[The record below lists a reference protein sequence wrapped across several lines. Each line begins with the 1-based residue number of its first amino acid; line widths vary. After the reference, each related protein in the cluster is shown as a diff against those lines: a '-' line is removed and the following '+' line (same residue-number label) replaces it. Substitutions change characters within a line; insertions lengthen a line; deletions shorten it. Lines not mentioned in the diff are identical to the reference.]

1 MNEKKENQEGKK
13 KKWEGKLDKSRVA
26 FFSQLV
32 QLPYTLHYTYSI
44 VMSAVVNSIVT
55 KITGLTNC
63 ATYWA
68 KVGGELAKQV
78 YKAEGLK
85 PPTAK
90 EFETVYQ
97 QALKFI
103 KTPAEQQKLL
113 EQAKNIKP
121 TKETAYKAGI
131 YGIQLLAFFSV
142 GEVIGRRSLTPIN
155 PGH

>member
-1 MNEKKENQEGKK
+1 
-13 KKWEGKLDKSRVA
+13 
-26 FFSQLV
+26 
-32 QLPYTLHYTYSI
+32 
-44 VMSAVVNSIVT
+44 MSAVVNSIVT
-55 KITGLTNC
+55 KVTSLTNA

-85 PPTAK
+85 PPSGK

-97 QALKFI
+97 QAVKLI
-103 KTPAEQQKLL
+103 KTPAEQQKLFN
-113 EQAKNIKP
+113 QVKDIKP

-142 GEVIGRRSLTPIN
+142 GEVIGRRSLTPISV
-155 PGH
+155 GH